1 MKLYGRMIILIT
13 TIFLSFSVYGIN
25 KCTDGQGKVSFQD
38 KPCKSS
44 QTSESIQPKKNR
56 NSDNTDNLSPI
67 YIKIPGVGDGLLF
80 SYKWW
85 NSTVIQ
91 PRPDLPPTVK
101 MVSKVGE
108 EPLSFSLTFIP
119 NISGEKISLEES
131 ADTVYKIAARYV
143 VGSLEKE
150 VRLSQLDTT
159 IGPAVYASFT
169 EEKYL
174 NTSVSKGE
182 YSSITVGQAAHSKI
196 VVGFTV
202 LTNGTDSKA
211 LIEAFNIIGS
221 FKISPRK

>member
-1 MKLYGRMIILIT
+1 MKLYGYIILFVS
-13 TIFLSFSVYGIN
+13 TIFLSFSAYGIN
-25 KCTDGQGKVSFQD
+25 KCTDDKGKVSFQD
-38 KPCKSS
+38 KPCATS
-44 QTSESIQPKKNR
+44 QTAEAIQLKNNR
-56 NSDNTDNLSPI
+56 NSDDTDNLNPI

-91 PRPDLPPTVK
+91 PRSDLPPTVK
-101 MVSKVGE
+101 MVSKAGE
-108 EPLSFSLTFIP
+108 EPLSFSLSFIP
-119 NISGEKISLEES
+119 NISGKKISLEES

-150 VRLSQLDTT
+150 VRLSELDTT

-174 NTSVSKGE
+174 NTSIPKGE

-211 LIEAFNIIGS
+211 LTEAFNIIGS
-221 FKISPRK
+221 FKIATSK